1 MTRSLGENFLQYKC
15 AIYPLNLID
24 YPYKP
29 FSFLHPKLI
38 CWCSSVFWTEKWSLR
53 PVSWMVS
60 SEDTW
65 CRSRAEL
72 QRAERIVW
80 ISSGGQLDLSAHFK
94 LQTLLICEAIVC
106 GSEPAHWVPSAAPWS
121 QRFCSSSWGTDKES
135 TWKGQKWVERHQED
149 KSDGKDSIQ
158 LSRGWHF
165 VMDGPRPR
173 IQNNRIAV
181 GEKSQTGV
189 KLWRCDYS
197 VYQLN

>member
-1 MTRSLGENFLQYKC
+1 MTQSLGENFLQYKC

-24 YPYKP
+24 YPYKL
-29 FSFLHPKLI
+29 FYFLHPKLGAAL
-38 CWCSSVFWTEKWSLR
+38 CSELR
-53 PVSWMVS
+53 NEAGPCQLNGLIRIRGHLMLQP
-60 SEDTW
+60 
-65 CRSRAEL
+65 SRA
-72 QRAERIVW
+72 AESGYWGYQVEGNW
-80 ISSGGQLDLSAHFK
+80 ICQHISKCKHSWFVKQLFVAVSL
-94 LQTLLICEAIVC
+94 
-106 GSEPAHWVPSAAPWS
+106 PSARCQHHGHRDSAPALEE
-121 QRFCSSSWGTDKES
+121 QNRQEVQMKRTKMGRKAVD
-135 TWKGQKWVERHQED
+135 QED

>member
-38 CWCSSVFWTEKWSLR
+38 CWCSVVFWTEKWSLR

-80 ISSGGQLDLSAHFK
+80 ISSGGNW
-94 LQTLLICEAIVC
+94 ICQHISNCKHSWFVK
-106 GSEPAHWVPSAAPWS
+106 
-121 QRFCSSSWGTDKES
+121 QFCSSSWGTDKES

>member
-24 YPYKP
+24 YPYKL
-29 FSFLHPKLI
+29 FYFLHPKLGAAL
-38 CWCSSVFWTEKWSLR
+38 CSELR
-53 PVSWMVS
+53 NEAGPCQLNGLIRGHLMLQP
-60 SEDTW
+60 
-65 CRSRAEL
+65 SRAAESGYIGDIKW
-72 QRAERIVW
+72 RAIGSV
-80 ISSGGQLDLSAHFK
+80 STFQNANTPDLWSNCLWQWACPVQCHGHRDSA
-94 LQTLLICEAIVC
+94 
-106 GSEPAHWVPSAAPWS
+106 PAHEEQNRQEVQIKRTKMGRKAV
-121 QRFCSSSWGTDKES
+121 D
-135 TWKGQKWVERHQED
+135 QED